1 VEIPLKGGNMAERKK
16 ITIKLIKDMLANGNY
31 TEIVDTEI
39 KGFKVRL
46 GKRTTTFIIRKKHN
60 NKDIEIVLGHYP
72 EMTIDE
78 ARKLALQKIAS
89 IEYYG
94 KPDISPKKIPTV
106 KDVLELQF
114 SKIKFNYTNNT
125 VLEKFR
131 YIWDM
136 QINSICKADVEKF
149 LETHKETPQMANYSV
164 KMLSAGFNRMCNEIE
179 LDLRNPCKGVTLYPT
194 KARTRFLTPNEAPKL
209 LEALNVLRK
218 QKRNSIQADCLFLMI
233 YTGQRKTNVLQLNKK
248 DIQDNVWTIQSE
260 EQKTQRDI
268 IVPLNEFAIEIVN
281 KYINLHKDGYLF
293 KRNGRVM
300 KDIPGTFKRACRMAD
315 VENCTIHDLRRSLG
329 SWMLNNGVP
338 IAVVSRTLGHSSI
351 RVTEQVYAHLLGS
364 TVSNA
369 TNQAINSMLKGEFE
383 K

>member
-1 VEIPLKGGNMAERKK
+1 MERGNSVEKRVKSK
-16 ITIKLIKDMLANGNY
+16 ITTKLIKEVLG
-31 TEIVDTEI
+31 TVEEIQDTEV
-39 KGFKVRL
+39 KGFKL
-46 GKRTTTFIIRKKHN
+46 KFGKRNNTYVLRKKHN
-60 NKDIEIVLGHYP
+60 NKDIELVLGHYP
-72 EMTIDE
+72 EMSPDE
-78 ARKLALQKIAS
+78 ARKVAIQKIAS

-94 KPDISPKKIPTV
+94 RPDISPKKIPTI
-106 KDVLELQF
+106 KDTLELQF

-131 YIWDM
+131 YMWDM
-136 QINSICKADVEKF
+136 PINSICKADIENF
-149 LETHKETPQMANYSV
+149 LETYKDTPQMANYSV
-164 KMLSAGFNRMCNEIE
+164 RMFSAGFNRMCNEIE
-179 LDLRNPCKGVTLYPT
+179 QDWRNPCKGVKMFPT
-194 KARTRFLTPNEAPKL
+194 KPRTRFLTPNEAPKL
-209 LEALNVLRK
+209 LEALKVLRK
-218 QKRNSIQADCLFLMI
+218 QKRNSVQADCLFLMI

-248 DIQDNVWTIQSE
+248 DIQDNVWTVQAE

-281 KYINLHKDGYLF
+281 RYINLHKDGYLF

-300 KDIPGTFKRACRMAD
+300 KDIPGTFKRACRMAGVND
-315 VENCTIHDLRRSLG
+315 CTIHDLRRSLG

-338 IAVVSRTLGHSSI
+338 IAVVSKTLGHSSI

-369 TNQAINSMLKGEFE
+369 TNQAVNSMFKGEFE